1 MKPALCLQIQIAS
14 RRHVIMRGNTQ
25 PQLSSLLPCCCRYYC
40 CCELPT
46 LEVDTIYTCVAVGR
60 GGEKRKRKGE
70 GIAEEYTTV
79 VSPIALRSE
88 QSEPVGID
96 TSMFIP
102 APPPTQ
108 AHAHNIYT
116 HKRKPPR
123 TKYANTRT
131 HNR

>member
-1 MKPALCLQIQIAS
+1 MCKSA
-14 RRHVIMRGNTQ
+14 Q
-25 PQLSSLLPCCCRYYC
+25 PPLTSVLPYCCRYYC

-70 GIAEEYTTV
+70 GIAEENTTV

-116 HKRKPPR
+116 RNPPTHKICEH
-123 TKYANTRT
+123 T
-131 HNR
+131 HAQPLVVQHHRRWDAAADD